1 MSRQSSSSPSS
12 SSASRRRGRDL
23 PKALLLGMV
32 FSEEQ
37 EPKRGQEFRDR
48 VRCEAMQDLGYSV
61 FTLDN
66 KHSDVSLK
74 NGRHC
79 QANFADARRMFKS
92 IEDRWGMTIQFD
104 SIVLDYFF
112 SPVGWARER
121 WTDNLFRETLPQ
133 FVTDDVLKE
142 SGSLWLPNLKCV
154 EELIIEHAEV
164 LIKYYTWELVKDP
177 LRNPLYLA
185 TEAIED
191 ELLKCPDSLTNETQ
205 IRPLD
210 DFSATPF
217 YEFKPIT
224 RKSQPST
231 PRKIRSHNSSG
242 SSSGETDVD
251 SSPEQGSKRRRR

>member
-1 MSRQSSSSPSS
+1 MSRSSS
-12 SSASRRRGRDL
+12 SRRRGRDL

-32 FSEEQ
+32 FSEET

-48 VRCEAMQDLGYSV
+48 VRCEAMEDLGYLV
-61 FTLDN
+61 YTLDN
-66 KHSDVSLK
+66 KHSDVALK
-74 NGRHC
+74 HGRHC
-79 QANFADARRMFKS
+79 QSNFADARRMFRS
-92 IEDRWGMTIQFD
+92 IGDRWGMTIQFD

-154 EELIIEHAEV
+154 EELILEHADV
-164 LIKYYTWELVKDP
+164 LIKYYTWELVQDP

-210 DFSATPF
+210 DFSSTPF
-217 YEFKPIT
+217 YEFKPRRLGAT
-224 RKSQPST
+224 QQPST
-231 PRKIRSHNSSG
+231 PRKSKISSG
-242 SSSGETDVD
+242 NSSSGETDAE
-251 SSPEQGSKRRRR
+251 SSPESNKRSRRR